1 MGLGMKKLCLFTFIT
16 LGGYLGWWL
25 GESFGLMTAYFL
37 SVVGSLAGVLAGCT
51 VNRNYLN

>member
-1 MGLGMKKLCLFTFIT
+1 MKKLCLIIFIT

-37 SVVGSLAGVLAGCT
+37 SVAGSLSGVFAGC
-51 VNRNYLN
+51 VINRKYLD

>member
-1 MGLGMKKLCLFTFIT
+1 MKKLCLFVFIT

-37 SVVGSLAGVLAGCT
+37 SVASSLAGVLIGCA
-51 VNRNYLN
+51 VNKKYLS